1 MGEVLEA
8 LQRNKYVDQK
18 KRTFELSEII
28 MFLHDETL
36 QRLADTGKTRE
47 VTTAALYHLSAVCYE
62 IWGKRK

>member
-8 LQRNKYVDQK
+8 LKRNKYVNRK

-36 QRLADTGKTRE
+36 QRLACTGKTRE
-47 VTTAALYHLSAVCYE
+47 VTTAALYHLSTVCYVL
-62 IWGKRK
+62 WSK

>member
-1 MGEVLEA
+1 MGEIVDTLK
-8 LQRNKYVDQK
+8 RNKYVDRK

-47 VTTAALYHLSAVCYE
+47 VTTAALYHLSAVCYVL
-62 IWGKRK
+62 WGK